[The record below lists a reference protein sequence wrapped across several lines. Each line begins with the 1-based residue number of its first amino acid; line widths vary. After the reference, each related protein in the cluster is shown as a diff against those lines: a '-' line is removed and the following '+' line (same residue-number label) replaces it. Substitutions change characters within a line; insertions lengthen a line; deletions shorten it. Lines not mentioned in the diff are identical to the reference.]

1 MKNKVIIFIFTWY
14 SLFCAKFETCLC
26 FCFGNIGPPE
36 SMREHVV
43 AASKAMKKGDW
54 KQCSEYILAVKV
66 TEVNMTQIFTDRLT
80 CNIMFVTEA
89 LLSCEVLSTCLL
101 SVYR

>member
-1 MKNKVIIFIFTWY
+1 MAERQIGHWKSCLVLSARF
-14 SLFCAKFETCLC
+14 LFRPVAKSAY
-26 FCFGNIGPPE
+26 CFGNIGPPE

-66 TEVNMTQIFTDRLT
+66 TEVNMKQIFTDRQT
-80 CNIMFVTEA
+80 CNIMFVTE
-89 LLSCEVLSTCLL
+89 SNTV
-101 SVYR
+101 V

>member
-1 MKNKVIIFIFTWY
+1 
-14 SLFCAKFETCLC
+14 
-26 FCFGNIGPPE
+26 
-36 SMREHVV
+36 MREHVV

-66 TEVNMTQIFTDRLT
+66 TEVNMKQIFTDRRH
-80 CNIMFVTEA
+80 VTLCLFQKA
-89 LLSCEVLSTCLL
+89 TLSCEILSTCLL